1 MSEELKGGVRYY
13 WMKAPKGVCRQR
25 GAAWV
30 GGPGGCDTGVVVVVT
45 QVWEVVVT
53 QV

>member
-1 MSEELKGGVRYY
+1 MSEELKGRVCYY
-13 WMKAPKGVCRQR
+13 WTKAPKGVCRQR

-30 GGPGGCDTGVVVVVT
+30 GGPGGCDTGVVVVT
-45 QVWEVVVT
+45 HLWEVVVT